1 MNNSE
6 IEIELLQ
13 RFGLEKTVTFCE
25 MASVMYEMMHRDVMK
40 RHFKDDV
47 CDYDFDAQ
55 WWNDKHVELKN
66 RMNGP
71 VR

>member
-1 MNNSE
+1 
-6 IEIELLQ
+6 
-13 RFGLEKTVTFCE
+13 
-25 MASVMYEMMHRDVMK
+25 MYQMMHANVMK

-55 WWNDKHVELKN
+55 WWNDKYVELKN

>member
-6 IEIELLQ
+6 IEVALIQ
-13 RFGLEKTVTFCE
+13 RFGLEKTIYFCE
-25 MASVMYEMMHRDVMK
+25 MASVMYQMMHNDVMK

-47 CDYDFDAQ
+47 CDYSFDAQ
-55 WWNDKHVELKN
+55 WWHDKHVELKN

>member
-6 IEIELLQ
+6 IEVALIQ
-13 RFGLEKTVTFCE
+13 RFGLEKTIYFCE
-25 MASVMYEMMHRDVMK
+25 MASVMYEMMYKDVMS

-47 CDYDFDAQ
+47 CDYSFDAQ
-55 WWNDKHVELKN
+55 WWKDKGVELKN